1 MKMPYHPY
9 AIGWLDTPVPG
20 RNKITTE
27 TLPLRAISYSQIF
40 FTKSMQLKSTDV
52 TILKNICAVEI
63 VTFWFLVL
71 LYDLKYCF
79 C

>member
-1 MKMPYHPY
+1 MPYHPY

-27 TLPLRAISYSQIF
+27 TLPLRAISYCQIF

-52 TILKNICAVEI
+52 TILKNI
-63 VTFWFLVL
+63 VL
-71 LYDLKYCF
+71 LKLSLFGFCF
-79 C
+79 CCMI